1 MRQIRHSDS
10 KIIEVDKVSKFYHGD
25 GRRALAYAML
35 SRLLGAKR
43 PYEEIWALREVSFS
57 LMRGESLG
65 VVGGNGAGKT
75 TLLKMVA
82 GIATPTS
89 GTVRLR
95 GSIASQLAVGAGHH
109 PYLTG
114 RENVF
119 LQGTVLG
126 MTNAKIRTILAQVV
140 EFAGLDGAIDR
151 PLWTYSSGMIA
162 RLGFAV
168 VAHADFDLLLLD
180 EALGSGDRWFRE
192 RCTGA
197 LQEIRS
203 SGASMI
209 IVSHGSEDLSALC
222 DRVMWLEAGTI
233 RALGPSAEVLNQYQG
248 AHSDGRDRV
257 EPRAAQSS

>member
-1 MRQIRHSDS
+1 MV
-10 KIIEVDKVSKFYHGD
+10 EVDKVSKLYRGD
-25 GRRALAYAML
+25 GRSALAHAVL
-35 SRLLGAKR
+35 GRLLGGKR
-43 PYEEIWALREVSFS
+43 PYQENWALREVSFS
-57 LMRGESLG
+57 VMRGESLG
-65 VVGGNGAGKT
+65 VVGGNGAGKS
-75 TLLKMVA
+75 TLLKIVA

-89 GTVRLR
+89 GTVRVR
-95 GSIASQLAVGAGHH
+95 GAIASQLAPGAGFH

-126 MTNAKIRTILAQVV
+126 MTNAKIRTILARVV

-151 PLWTYSSGMIA
+151 PLWTYSSGMVA

-168 VAHADFDLLLLD
+168 TAHADFDLLLLD
-180 EALGSGDRWFRE
+180 EALSSGDHRFRE

-203 SGASMI
+203 SGATMI

-222 DRVMWLEAGTI
+222 DRVMWLEGGTM
-233 RALGPSAEVLNQYQG
+233 RALGSSAEVLSHYQR
-248 AHSDGRDRV
+248 ALSDGRDKAKT
-257 EPRAAQSS
+257 RAAQSS